1 MLDALDIPL
10 QHMQQEGEVLPMR
23 EEKGTLGEGR
33 IRQAKVPA
41 TGGDDSKH
49 VPGEHAYL
57 LEQEAGERC
66 PERRGNGEDTV
77 RQPRGNPEE
86 ARREEA

>member
-1 MLDALDIPL
+1 
-10 QHMQQEGEVLPMR
+10 MQQEGEILSMR
-23 EEKGTLGEGR
+23 EEKGASGEGR
-33 IRQAKVPA
+33 TRQAKVPA
-41 TGGDDSKH
+41 TGADDSNH

-66 PERRGNGEDTV
+66 PERRGD
-77 RQPRGNPEE
+77 PEE